1 MRAPTRRRRIRC
13 APSRRVPAGCAPWR
27 RVPVTLCPILLCPML
42 LGGIPAAQAQDRSLY
57 LQDHSLSAAFTDERI
72 TETGL
77 PPSMNDWGETG
88 LLQDPSARTGLV
100 GDFNITLSN
109 VNPYTR
115 YNFNLVPTPWL
126 EVGFRYTAIM
136 NRRYGAASFS
146 GNQRYKDRAFD
157 LKFRLLK
164 EGEHWPDVALGFR
177 DIAGTG
183 LFSSQYLVAS
193 RRWYDLDFTAG
204 IAWGQMTSGSSLPN
218 PFGVLSSHFK
228 RPTNTIA
235 GSGAGSFNPSA
246 YFTGANAALF
256 GGVEWQTPIDHLR
269 LKLEYD
275 PNDYQTEA
283 LDNRFIVNAPINLG
297 LEYTPWP
304 AVTLAAGIERG
315 KTGMLRLTVH
325 SNFND
330 LKGLL
335 PTRDVA
341 PPPPPRP
348 AIAAAASTRYP
359 QHQTP
364 ETDVG
369 VVTAPPAGD
378 QDRIAGRIFA
388 DLAQQR
394 LTGIRFA
401 IAGHTAYLSLAN
413 GSYRP
418 TAMALGRAARVV
430 SRYAPANVTRIDLT
444 LETGAVTNAHLAV
457 MRRDL
462 DDATRDEG
470 SPEEVWAHADLDR
483 TRPTLPATLHVS
495 ERPHLYPNFNWS
507 LEPHFRQQVGGPNNF
522 FLFQLYAAFSGEAQL
537 RPGLTVTGTY
547 GANIYNNFNQLKLNS
562 NSTLPHVRSDIKN
575 YLQKGANGIFR
586 LQADQIFN
594 LAPHWYARAS
604 AGLLEE
610 MFEGADGEILYRPDD
625 SRWAAG
631 LDLNHVIQRGYNEMF
646 DARHYQVTTGALT
659 LYYQYSPSTV
669 ATLSVGKY
677 LAGDKGATFTLAK
690 TFDSGIT
697 AGVFATKT
705 NISAAQFGE
714 GSFDKGFFLSF
725 PLDIITG
732 NRTKSVGSY
741 VYRPLTR
748 DGGQQLSINKPLF
761 YQVDNNSPQSIT
773 KSWNYL
779 NN

>member
-1 MRAPTRRRRIRC
+1 
-13 APSRRVPAGCAPWR
+13 
-27 RVPVTLCPILLCPML
+27 LCPLALCAA
-42 LGGIPAAQAQDRSLY
+42 PAAQAQDRSLY
-57 LQDHSLSAAFTDERI
+57 LQDHSLSAAFIDERI

-100 GDFNITLSN
+100 GDFNVTLSN

-115 YNFNLVPTPWL
+115 YNFNLVPAPWL
-126 EVGFRYTAIM
+126 ELGFRYTAIM

-157 LKFRLLK
+157 LKLRLLK
-164 EGEHWPDVALGFR
+164 ESDYWPDIALGFR

-218 PFGVLSSHFK
+218 PFGLISSHFK
-228 RPTNTIA
+228 RPTATIA
-235 GSGAGSFNPSA
+235 GSGAGSFSPQA
-246 YFTGANAALF
+246 YFTGPNAALF

-283 LDNRFIVNAPINLG
+283 LDNRFIVNAPINIG
-297 LEYTPWP
+297 IEYTPWP
-304 AVTLAAGIERG
+304 AVTLAAGVERG

-341 PPPPPRP
+341 PPPPRP
-348 AIAAAASTRYP
+348 ATAATRYP
-359 QHQTP
+359 DPAEIGIDT
-364 ETDVG
+364 T
-369 VVTAPPAGD
+369 PPAGE
-378 QDRIAGRIFA
+378 QDRIASRIFA
-388 DLAQQR
+388 ELAHQR

-401 IAGHTAYLSLAN
+401 IIGHTAYLSLAN
-413 GSYRP
+413 GAYRP
-418 TAMALGRAARVV
+418 TAMALGRAARIV
-430 SRYAPANVTRIDLT
+430 SLYAPPQVTRIDLT
-444 LETGAVTNAHLAV
+444 LETGPITNAHLAI

-462 DDATRDEG
+462 DAATRDEG

-483 TRPTLPATLHVS
+483 NRPTLAKTRHIS
-495 ERPHLYPNFNWS
+495 NRPGLYPNFDWS

-522 FLFQLYAAFSGEAQL
+522 FLFQLYAGLSGEAQI
-537 RPGLTVTGTY
+537 RPGLTVTGTFA
-547 GANIYNNFNQLKLNS
+547 ANIYNNFNQLKLDS

-594 LAPHWYARAS
+594 IAPNWYARAS

-625 SRWAAG
+625 TRWAMS
-631 LDLNHVIQRGYNEMF
+631 LDLNHVIQRGYNELF

-659 LYYQYSPSTV
+659 LYYQYNPSTV
-669 ATLSVGKY
+669 ATLSLGKY

-732 NRTKSVGSY
+732 NRTKSIASY
-741 VYRPLTR
+741 TYRPLTR
-748 DGGQQLSINKPLF
+748 DGGQQLNINKPLF
-761 YQVDNNSPQSIT
+761 YQVDNNNPQSIT
-773 KSWNYL
+773 KSWKSL